1 MGIFRE
7 TSFSV
12 AFFNV
17 HFHLNEKTLEKGEN
31 CSERIPSSNINKNM
45 SSSNINRSNINKN
58 MSIYVWTVFSISL
71 VYIIQI
77 AKRILYSTTI
87 AYFSPST
94 VGSNIQRSSYKKLKS
109 LRFIG

>member
-1 MGIFRE
+1 MGILRA

-17 HFHLNEKTLEKGEN
+17 HFHLNEKTFEKGEN
-31 CSERIPSSNINKNM
+31 CCERIPS
-45 SSSNINRSNINKN
+45 NINRN

-77 AKRILYSTTI
+77 AKRILYSLLNRRLFLYSTDVAPNHSI
-87 AYFSPST
+87 AN
-94 VGSNIQRSSYKKLKS
+94 GQ
-109 LRFIG
+109 